1 MELGTGRAAMDC
13 LARFQRELNPEL
25 LRRPWTLEEEARL
38 TAAVEKHGRQWAVR
52 RPLHLVL
59 PDTAPASRKRR

>member
-1 MELGTGRAAMDC
+1 MISDTHRATQWLHIAVALGTRRTAVDC
-13 LARFQRELNPEL
+13 LARFQQQLNPEL

-52 RPLHLVL
+52 RP
-59 PDTAPASRKRR
+59 